1 MTIFDIHTQ
10 QLKTSIHLF
19 KGEVAIERAE
29 TKALLNW
36 IRSSES
42 ITQDED
48 KVILLSGT
56 AGQGKT
62 VVLQN
67 LLEELKKDGQYPV
80 YALKADQLDFSQIK
94 GDDFIMQYVD
104 EFNELSKRG
113 FYPVLIID
121 QIDALSKSLSADR
134 KPISLLDS
142 LLSAVSTVEKARII
156 VSCRPYDLDFDPLL
170 SKYKYK
176 KKQGLTNLTYEQVK
190 LVLEHFGRRVP
201 PAESKMAV
209 FLSTPINLELF
220 LEYGKDDC
228 EVVSLQ
234 SLMDELWYSK
244 ITDAASKNEQVSADS
259 LLKCLEGVVDAMDR
273 NSSLTCSKKRLERTY
288 AKEISYLVSEN
299 ILQVSADNDY
309 LSFIH
314 QTLADYVSAR
324 IIAETNQTMASLLKS
339 RHQGLYV
346 RNRVKQYF
354 TYLREAKPET
364 YIHELKD
371 IVVDDRKGA
380 YRMHIKMLLLTT
392 LAGFDSPS
400 DEEKNFVGTFIL
412 PSDLFRGMF
421 VEAVY
426 GKEWFLFVC
435 QHPVI
440 TKDLEG
446 GDDAMYKLVRDL
458 CDNVMLYDGKTV
470 ANYLCSQIKPGNTE
484 WNQKWMDVADHY
496 PSEDVIQIV
505 RPLYLEASGKEPL
518 RFKNYLEKL
527 AVVDYGFVEEQ
538 ILNYVSEKLKQE
550 MSKKD
555 EEHFILR
562 AVYLDNPAYELLDN
576 LHDKHPDKAAV
587 TYLKVIKV
595 IDELSQFDRM
605 REVILQESSA
615 YYSYSSSDYYNRHD
629 QIVAEYLTYATGLA
643 KNNPDAIKNTV
654 KECLKS
660 NRAILYYIGLRILR
674 ENPDAF
680 KDEVIGVLT
689 NKGILEEIS
698 SKVSY
703 QIAKLLETVFPTL
716 CEEEKKA
723 IVSVIKD
730 VAPEWEKTPFPE
742 LLKYEVP
749 IYHIGRRKQ
758 ELLTMLPQDY
768 LKTEWPNEWKYLQEK
783 ERELKKADV
792 HEPFRT
798 FTKSGWSAHSINS
811 MKAMK
816 VEDMLGAFRK
826 YNTNATGIDEK
837 PTRQGE
843 CMNFQSIVT
852 AEPQK
857 YVPYIEAIL
866 KDPSIHREYAAYGI
880 IGLMK
885 AGYDITTIKALTD
898 DLIKDLTASG
908 LYDQKN
914 LYSVM
919 DVMREMDFFIEK
931 EEVTDVMME
940 FMCNITKNYPEEP
953 ADDEDERD
961 HVFNTGI
968 NRARGNAA
976 YHLVMCDQ
984 LKQYKEK
991 IFEALE
997 ACEDA
1002 SASTKGAI
1010 IFQQALLNNLD
1021 IQRNYELYRKLTK
1034 NLTPSLMSIPL
1045 NNYHPLLYFINTNY
1059 DDLKEFFVKLYEV
1072 EASHE
1077 MLAQLLWI
1085 AWVRKRDGAEKLLH
1099 DLLDKSVKAQLSL
1112 IRYFS
1117 KEIVNMYPAY
1127 VKPVTEWVVDSEDE
1141 ELGKA
1146 YDYLIDD
1153 FEERPWEQIV
1163 PFIDTYTKGKVFR
1176 YASHQFLDFMK
1187 EQAALHPDDVLRW
1200 MCAFAEV
1207 EHKDEQNVFHASTTM
1222 SILVSAY
1229 NAIRKYDKS
1238 NQGLETALD
1247 TMDKLMVMESVR
1259 RGMRRFLFE
1268 LDNR

>member
-36 IRSSES
+36 ICSSES

-67 LLEELKKDGQYPV
+67 LLEELKKNGQHPV
-80 YALKADQLDFSQIK
+80 YALKADQLDFGQIN

-104 EFNELSKRG
+104 EFSTLSEKG
-113 FYPVLIID
+113 LYPILIID

-176 KKQGLTNLTYEQVK
+176 KKLGLTNLTYEQVK
-190 LVLEHFGRRVP
+190 SVLEHFGRRIP
-201 PAESKMAV
+201 SAESKMAE

-244 ITDAASKNEQVSADS
+244 ITDAASKNEQVTAER

-273 NSSLTCSKKRLERTY
+273 NSSLTCSKKRLEQTY

-299 ILQVSADNDY
+299 ILLVSADNDY

-324 IIAETNQTMASLLKS
+324 IVAETNQTMATLLKS

-392 LAGFDSPS
+392 LAGFDRPT
-400 DEEKNFVGTFIL
+400 DEEKNFVGTYIL
-412 PSDLFRGMF
+412 PSELFRGMF
-421 VEAVY
+421 IEAIY
-426 GKEWFLFVC
+426 GKEWFQFVC
-435 QHPVI
+435 QHPII
-440 TKDLEG
+440 TTDLDN
-446 GDDAMYKLVRDL
+446 GDETMYKLVRDL
-458 CDNVMLYDGKTV
+458 CENVMLYDGKMV
-470 ANYLCSQIKPGNTE
+470 ANYLCAQIKPGNAE
-484 WNQKWMDVADHY
+484 WNQKWMEVVDHY
-496 PSEDVIQIV
+496 PSEDVLLNV
-505 RPLYLEASGKEPL
+505 KPLYLEARGNEPL
-518 RFKNYLEKL
+518 KFKNYLEEL
-527 AVVDYGFVEEQ
+527 AVVDYEFVEEQ
-538 ILNYVSEKLKQE
+538 ILTYVSGKLKQE
-550 MSKKD
+550 MCKKD

-562 AVYLDNPAYELLDN
+562 AVYLDNPAYELLDD
-576 LHDKHPDKAAV
+576 LHDKHPEKAAV

-615 YYSYSSSDYYNRHD
+615 FYSYSSSDYYNHHD
-629 QIVAEYLTYATGLA
+629 QIVADYLIYATGLA
-643 KNNPDAIKNTV
+643 KSNPDAIRSVV
-654 KECLKS
+654 KECLES
-660 NRAILYYIGLRILR
+660 NRAILYYIGLRIVR
-674 ENPDAF
+674 DNPDAF
-680 KDEVIGVLT
+680 KDELMGVLT
-689 NKGILEEIS
+689 NKDILEEIS
-698 SKVSY
+698 GKVSF
-703 QIAKLLETVFPTL
+703 QIAKLLEAVFPTL
-716 CEEEKKA
+716 DDEEKKA
-723 IVSVIKD
+723 IMTVMSA
-730 VAPEWEKTPFPE
+730 VAPEWEKTPFPD
-742 LLKYEVP
+742 LLKYQVP
-749 IYHIGRRKQ
+749 LYHIGRRKQ
-758 ELLTMLPQDY
+758 ELLTQLPKDY
-768 LKTEWPNEWKYLQEK
+768 LRTEWPDEWRYLQEK
-783 ERELKKADV
+783 ERELKKVEV
-792 HEPFRT
+792 HEPFRIY
-798 FTKSGWSAHSINS
+798 TKSGWSAHSINS

-843 CMNFQSIVT
+843 CANFQTIVT
-852 AEPQK
+852 QNPEK
-857 YVPYIEAIL
+857 YVPYIDAIL
-866 KDPSIHREYAAYGI
+866 KDSSIHREYAAYGI
-880 IGLMK
+880 IGLIK
-885 AGYDITTIKALTD
+885 ADYDITIIKTLTD
-898 DLIKDLTASG
+898 NLIKDLSASG

-914 LYSVM
+914 LYAVM
-919 DVMREMDFFIEK
+919 DLLREMDYYIEK
-931 EEVTDVMME
+931 GEVTDVMME

-953 ADDEDERD
+953 VDNEDLRD
-961 HVFNTGI
+961 RVYDAGI

-976 YHLVMCDQ
+976 FHLVMCDQ
-984 LKQYKEK
+984 LTQYENQ

-1002 SASTKGAI
+1002 SAPTKGAI
-1010 IFQQALLNNLD
+1010 ILQQALLNNLN

-1045 NNYHPLLYFINTNY
+1045 NNYHPLLYFINTHY
-1059 DDLKEFFVKLYEV
+1059 DDLKDFFVKLYDV

-1085 AWVRKRDGAEKLLH
+1085 AWVRKREGADQLLH
-1099 DLLDKSVKAQLSL
+1099 DLLDRSVKAQLSL
-1112 IRYFS
+1112 IRYFT
-1117 KEIVNMYPAY
+1117 KEIANMYPAY

-1146 YDYLIDD
+1146 YEYLVDD
-1153 FEERPWEQIV
+1153 FEDRPWEEMV
-1163 PFIDTYTKGKVFR
+1163 SFVDTYTKGKVFR

-1187 EQAALHPDDVLRW
+1187 EKATMHPDDVLRW
-1200 MCAFAEV
+1200 MCVYAEV
-1207 EHKDEQNVFHASTTM
+1207 EHKDEQNLFHASTTM
-1222 SILVSAY
+1222 GILVSAY

-1238 NQGLETALD
+1238 NLGLETALD
-1247 TMDKLMVMESVR
+1247 TMDKLMAMESVR
-1259 RGMRRFLFE
+1259 RGMRRFLYE